1 MNGLISSLL
10 LRAQAAGRTLMV
22 HKAIVALIVLV
33 LIGLG
38 VVGFFGVRY
47 LALTED
53 QALASERQIDEAVRK
68 IGRLIELPE
77 GETPTLA
84 VVRETESLKNDP
96 FFADARP
103 GDIVLYYPVAN
114 VAFVYRPSKDMLVN
128 ASTEAGAL

>member
-1 MNGLISSLL
+1 MKEFLATLAVRVPSI
-10 LRAQAAGRTLMV
+10 GRTLMA
-22 HKAIVALIVLV
+22 HKAVVLLILLV
-33 LIGLG
+33 VVGLG
-38 VVGFFGVRY
+38 IVGFFGTRY

-68 IGRLIELPE
+68 IERFIELPE

-96 FFADARP
+96 FFKDARS

-114 VAFVYRPSKDMLVN
+114 VAFIYRPSKDMLIN
-128 ASTEAGAL
+128 ASTEGGAL